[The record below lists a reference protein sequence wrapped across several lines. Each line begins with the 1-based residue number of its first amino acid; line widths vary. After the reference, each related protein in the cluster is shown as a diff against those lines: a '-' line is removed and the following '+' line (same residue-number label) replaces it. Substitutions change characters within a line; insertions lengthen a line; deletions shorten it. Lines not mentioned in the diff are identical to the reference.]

1 MPRKRKKARKRKSPQ
16 PRRPPPEDRT
26 EFFAAHAAT
35 PLRQAPCT
43 YGKRGRI
50 QPASFSSSF
59 RDSHLAFFF
68 VCGVLLFS
76 LAKGKMF
83 AAQSLKDGA
92 AALSVGNSFK
102 VPGRRTLGAFPRRQP
117 GICEK
122 RLLILVNKN
131 SRRPISKPCLSRK
144 ASSAEIDMPP
154 RRPQAF
160 VRGGNKTTAV
170 FGAVPSGKNQHE
182 FFTGTGASPSDQTVP
197 EKLPPFSPLG
207 EGGDTRRNPRYG
219 DIKKTLVRN
228 TPLREGG

>member
-1 MPRKRKKARKRKSPQ
+1 MCFCSPWQKEKRSLLSLCSLATSDIAAASDDSS
-16 PRRPPPEDRT
+16 RR
-26 EFFAAHAAT
+26 AADAGVLRRFLSVI
-35 PLRQAPCT
+35 PLRSPV
-43 YGKRGRI
+43 GGR
-50 QPASFSSSF
+50 S
-59 RDSHLAFFF
+59 
-68 VCGVLLFS
+68 G
-76 LAKGKMF
+76 
-83 AAQSLKDGA
+83 
-92 AALSVGNSFK
+92 LS
-102 VPGRRTLGAFPRRQP
+102 RRRQP

-182 FFTGTGASPSDQTVP
+182 FFTGAGASPSDQTVP

-207 EGGDTRRNPRYG
+207 EGGKSPMRGADARSFFGVQNPPFST
-219 DIKKTLVRN
+219 KS
-228 TPLREGG
+228 P